1 MSAKIQVK
9 LVRSPIGRPALTK
22 AQIAGLGLKR
32 PNTTVLLP
40 DTPQVRGMLAKVP
53 HMVEWAPAPGSKPS
67 KASGR
72 RKPAAA
78 KAAGSEATAT
88 GRVTTR
94 AKKEK
99 KDDVAPVESSSG
111 I

>member
-1 MSAKIQVK
+1 MSAKIEVK

-40 DTPQVRGMLAKVP
+40 DTPQARGMLAKVP
-53 HMVEWAPAPGSKPS
+53 HMVEWAAVPGAKAP
-67 KASGR
+67 KAGGK

-78 KAAGSEATAT
+78 KGK
-88 GRVTTR
+88 VTTR